1 MEQGGDD
8 HNRDGKYSFEEFKSV
23 MESNQGN
30 SLRSMDRKSVRKE
43 RISICLHNP
52 VWHRTGPF

>member
-1 MEQGGDD
+1 MEMGGDD

-30 SLRSMDRKSVRKE
+30 SLRRKE
-43 RISICLHNP
+43 KISICLLK
-52 VWHRTGPF
+52 FSS